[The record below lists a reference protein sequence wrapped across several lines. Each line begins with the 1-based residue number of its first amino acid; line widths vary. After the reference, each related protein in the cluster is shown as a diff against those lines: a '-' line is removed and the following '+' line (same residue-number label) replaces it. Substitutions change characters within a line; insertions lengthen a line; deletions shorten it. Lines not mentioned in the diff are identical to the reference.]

1 MDRGISPIQKYI
13 LVRRFIESIPDLDT
27 DINNVDECLKTI
39 PKNYL
44 EKEMKELIQNGIL
57 DKNGDITGR
66 GRHLIRVGV
75 IGGVFDLLHIGHVNI
90 LKKAKKYV
98 DVLIVIIATDDTV
111 RKMKNR
117 EPLHKQEWRREVMS
131 SLRYVDAAI
140 IGEEKEFKIPLLKID
155 PDVIF
160 LGYDQKIPP
169 GISKDEIK
177 NREVVK
183 LNFKI
188 EGVKTS
194 KIIEKLDL
202 L

>member
-1 MDRGISPIQKYI
+1 MNRELTQIQKYLLI
-13 LVRRFIESIPDLDT
+13 KGFLKSIPNLDAGKN
-27 DINNVDECLKTI
+27 DVDGCLKVI
-39 PKNYL
+39 PKDYL
-44 EKEMKELIQNGIL
+44 EREMEELITHGML
-57 DKNGDITGR
+57 GKDGVITR
-66 GRHLIRVGV
+66 EGRHLIRVGV
-75 IGGVFDLLHIGHVNI
+75 IGGVFDLLHIGHINM
-90 LKKAKKYV
+90 LKRAKELV

-111 RKMKNR
+111 KKMKNR
-117 EPLHKQEWRREVMS
+117 EPLHKQEWRKDVIS

-140 IGEEKEFKIPLLKID
+140 IGEEKEFRIPLIKID

-169 GISKDEIK
+169 GISREELK

>member
-1 MDRGISPIQKYI
+1 MTKIQKYLLI
-13 LVRRFIESIPDLDT
+13 RGY
-27 DINNVDECLKTI
+27 LKTI
-39 PKNYL
+39 PNLKVENYSIDQCL
-44 EKEMKELIQNGIL
+44 EALPKDYLDREMEK
-57 DKNGDITGR
+57 
-66 GRHLIRVGV
+66 LIREGLLDENGLITSKGRKYIKVGL

-90 LKKAKKYV
+90 LKRAKEHV
-98 DVLIVIIATDDTV
+98 DILIAIIATDETV
-111 RKMKNR
+111 KKMKNR
-117 EPLHKQEWRREVMS
+117 VPLHKQEWRREVIN
-131 SLRYVDAAI
+131 SLKYVDAAI
-140 IGEEKEFKIPLLKID
+140 IGEEKEFRIPLVKID

-169 GISKDEIK
+169 GISREEIRDK
-177 NREVVK
+177 EVIK